1 LIWSPASIRS
11 AVALSHAKHDAARWL
26 ESIGGSNGFYK
37 SSRRLDFAM
46 DRSDEVS
53 ATYVA
58 RHRSYFRYGFIQIV
72 AFLMVYAFASA
83 ALLALGGTLILAGQL
98 SIGQLVAA
106 ELILSSVF
114 AGIAQLGQYA
124 ITFYDLVASSEEL
137 SLLLAIPQE
146 AEVQGTAQSPTNGAI
161 QLEGV
166 VADGSRFDFSV
177 AAGEQ
182 LVMVTDGGAERA
194 LALVLKRH
202 IVPERGLITV
212 GGTDMAAFDM
222 YQLRSEIT
230 VLNRPTI
237 VEVTIRNYM
246 ALSATDANSGKALEA
261 LDMLGLRGRIAGMP
275 QGLDTPLA
283 ASGYPLSIGEV
294 MALKLANALIARP
307 RVLMLSQ
314 LYDLIPADRL
324 IRVLAE
330 LKKAGTTVLLCTGR
344 PEDITLDG
352 WLHLEAHRQRRFA
365 SCADLIVATQRGGDD
380 EAKA

>member
-1 LIWSPASIRS
+1 
-11 AVALSHAKHDAARWL
+11 
-26 ESIGGSNGFYK
+26 
-37 SSRRLDFAM
+37 M
-46 DRSDEVS
+46 
-53 ATYVA
+53 
-58 RHRSYFRYGFIQIV
+58 
-72 AFLMVYAFASA
+72 
-83 ALLALGGTLILAGQL
+83 
-98 SIGQLVAA
+98 
-106 ELILSSVF
+106 
-114 AGIAQLGQYA
+114 
-124 ITFYDLVASSEEL
+124 

-146 AEVQGTAQSPTNGAI
+146 AEVQGTAQSPANGAI

-166 VADGSRFDFSV
+166 VADGSRFDFAV

-222 YQLRSEIT
+222 YQLRSDIT

-246 ALSATDANSGKALEA
+246 ELSATDANSGKALEA
-261 LDMLGLRGRIAGMP
+261 LQMVGLRGRIAGLA

-294 MALKLANALIARP
+294 MALKLANALVARP

-324 IRVLAE
+324 ARVLAE
-330 LKKAGTTVLLCTGR
+330 LKQAGTTVLLCTGR
-344 PEDITLDG
+344 PEDIALDG
-352 WLHLEAHRQRRFA
+352 WLHLETHRQRRFA
-365 SCADLIVATQRGGDD
+365 SRAELIAATQRGGDD